1 MIKRIYLTE
10 DKINV
15 IKERVINKLPSFL
28 YKALSAHKTSLGNN
42 AVFPS
47 DDIYPFDYTIAKKRF
62 NELSN
67 KILKHGYPIKDVDVL
82 SDRAI
87 KCLLEIR
94 DLESPLRNHLEKV
107 CHNIV
112 CDLFSIPKESINF
125 SLHIVDKVNPEN
137 ARLTP
142 EEDDVYNKYEFENVL
157 EKENID
163 NEISKRRVINSLI
176 QGASIR
182 MSHLTIISDDYFENI
197 DEELITLYKELM
209 DLGDYLAFVKNDKI
223 IDGNTNQGSY
233 VSVKLGGK
241 SERPIITV
249 QALNFPLLLR
259 ETIRGIFELVSSH
272 GLPKDRKKAN
282 YILRKADFIK
292 AEPWDMRLGVGLWDS
307 LYTCMYEYDTDVV
320 PFVFMKLCENTPEEF
335 NKIMKEILTP
345 TKLGR
350 RYIDDLANSVLH
362 NIDYQR
368 FRKDIDT
375 KQSDSYII
383 NDSYFSPAELDTFNI
398 DSKENESD
406 IIEDNKES

>member
-1 MIKRIYLTE
+1 MRRIYLTE

-15 IKERVINKLPSFL
+15 IKERVISKLPSFL
-28 YKALSAHKTSLGNN
+28 YKALSSHKTSLGNN

-47 DDIYPFDYTIAKKRF
+47 DDIYPFDYIIAKKRF
-62 NELSN
+62 NEVSDTLQ
-67 KILKHGYPIKDVDVL
+67 KYGYDINDINVL
-82 SDRAI
+82 SDKAI
-87 KCLLEIR
+87 KCLLKIR
-94 DLESPLRNHLEKV
+94 DLEEPLHNHLEKV

-112 CDLFSIPKESINF
+112 CDLFSIPKNSINF
-125 SLHIVDKVNPEN
+125 SLNIVDKVASEN

-142 EEDDVYNKYEFENVL
+142 EEDDEDNKYEFEDVL
-157 EKENID
+157 EKDEID
-163 NEISKRRVINSLI
+163 NEISKRRVIDSLI
-176 QGASIR
+176 QGTSIR
-182 MSHLTIISDDYFENI
+182 LSNLSFISDDYFDNI

-259 ETIRGIFELVSSH
+259 ETIRGVFELVSSH

-292 AEPWDMRLGVGLWDS
+292 AEPWDMRLGVGLWDRLYS
-307 LYTCMYEYDTDVV
+307 LMNGYDTDVV
-320 PFVFMKLCENTPEEF
+320 PFIFMKLCENTPDEF

-345 TKLGR
+345 TKLGG
-350 RYIDDLANSVLH
+350 RYINDLANSVLH

-368 FRKDIDT
+368 FKKDIDT
-375 KQSDSYII
+375 KQSDIYVI

-398 DSKENESD
+398 DSEENESGV
-406 IIEDNKES
+406 IEDNKEL